1 MIEVFQD
8 GELTDKITFPGDV
21 PVESTATIEFEISN
35 PNSFPIE
42 IEERVNEDDDFEL
55 QNVPERLPAKL
66 TGEKAKRFTITVEFS
81 PSPGR
86 PPFDVEQLF
95 KVIW

>member
-8 GELTDKITFPGDV
+8 GTKTNKIVFPGEV
-21 PVESTATIEFEISN
+21 PIESTATLEFDITN
-35 PNSFPIE
+35 PNSFPVE
-42 IEERVNEDDDFEL
+42 LEVLNNPDDDFEL
-55 QNVPERLPAKL
+55 QNVPERLPAKE
-66 TGEKAKRFTITVEFS
+66 TGQNAKRFTITVEFS
-81 PSPGR
+81 PHEGR